1 LSYLFNYGLFA
12 GLMTDISFFAD
23 GWKWHWIWKL
33 YWKREW
39 GFLEI
44 G

>member
-23 GWKWHWIWKL
+23 GWKWH
-33 YWKREW
+33 
-39 GFLEI
+39 
-44 G
+44 